1 MGGESPPQTR
11 PSHVPHPR
19 HTSEAGGMA
28 ASKVIIRRSGYVCC
42 IETNSSSPLK
52 KGQAN
57 INHSLPGAS
66 RRPKRDRAMSHILAT
81 PAKQG
86 AWLHRKLSF
95 GEADMFV
102 ASKQILPRL

>member
-28 ASKVIIRRSGYVCC
+28 ASKIVIRRSGYVCC

-52 KGQAN
+52 KGHAN
-57 INHSLPGAS
+57 IIILPPGRVAVLNATEPCPTSSPHRRS
-66 RRPKRDRAMSHILAT
+66 RGHGCIDKSV
-81 PAKQG
+81 
-86 AWLHRKLSF
+86 F

-102 ASKQILPRL
+102 A